1 MHVSADTRAQRLL
14 SGARPRAAGVLWG
27 HGSQLGKD
35 KGGLSDGEPRCQGKK
50 RGASGESA
58 RTGVVCRPGW
68 SAGGRTG
75 GGGDG
80 TAEWEPAASD
90 CWLSRVKL
98 S

>member
-1 MHVSADTRAQRLL
+1 MPAHALQGC
-14 SGARPRAAGVLWG
+14 SGGTAP
-27 HGSQLGKD
+27 GSGRI
-35 KGGLSDGEPRCQGKK
+35 KGGLSDGEPRCEGKK

-58 RTGVVCRPGW
+58 RTGGVCRPGW

-80 TAEWEPAASD
+80 AAEWEPVASD
-90 CWLSRVKL
+90 CWLARVKL